1 MRNFPRPLIVRVSW
15 SPAPGET
22 RFGHRRIPR
31 HTPEMHPSG
40 YAWEGSR
47 SRPSMTLELP
57 APVMKGRSR
66 RLRSRLVLCEAAL
79 APAVVLLLSG
89 RGYFSGPRPGR
100 IDRALLTR
108 SSRIQLDRPRF
119 ADDRKTRRS
128 RKTPRDGT
136 SSMAPRR
143 QNSPALQGPCARAR
157 RPDEPEPLAD
167 ASKFEPRQWHL
178 QPDPGVGGTTRRHPR
193 REVPT

>member
-1 MRNFPRPLIVRVSW
+1 MSARGRRRAAGQTQNSVSFRNGRRDGRFGAGFEASSKVVRGGGKARGRVLRCQAVTASTRTCPSSSTLCLKGSMRNFPRPLIVRVSW

-79 APAVVLLLSG
+79 APAVVLSLSG
-89 RGYFSGPRPGR
+89 RGLFFQSAPG
-100 IDRALLTR
+100 TN
-108 SSRIQLDRPRF
+108 RPRVVDPEF
-119 ADDRKTRRS
+119 ANPARSTALRR
-128 RKTPRDGT
+128 
-136 SSMAPRR
+136 
-143 QNSPALQGPCARAR
+143 
-157 RPDEPEPLAD
+157 
-167 ASKFEPRQWHL
+167 
-178 QPDPGVGGTTRRHPR
+178 
-193 REVPT
+193 